1 MLIISIFNYGHFCI
15 SARCWFCNV
24 SVRNNPNWLYL
35 DKKKSYALSNVG
47 VSIFFCRG
55 LQYFILSLC
64 HMYLIYIHILISS
77 SMQGVPSTRSR
88 CPGQSWT
95 SRKTKVS
102 LDLKHID
109 YVLGSYSR
117 NWILFWEG
125 IMGKHHYRHDGRS
138 WQPFVEGKN
147 GHENFRQTGIYY
159 FRDKCVVFV
168 RNCKFKNL
176 TQYDIQYIPW
186 YSACTSCPKTLF

>member
-1 MLIISIFNYGHFCI
+1 MLIISNFNYGHSCI

-35 DKKKSYALSNVG
+35 EKKIIRLIKCWSEHFL
-47 VSIFFCRG
+47 FCRG
-55 LQYFILSLC
+55 LQYFIPSLC
-64 HMYLIYIHILISS
+64 HLYLIYIHIIISF

-117 NWILFWEG
+117 NWILFWEA
-125 IMGKHHYRHDGRS
+125 IMGNAPIAKIS
-138 WQPFVEGKN
+138 LWI
-147 GHENFRQTGIYY
+147 FRC
-159 FRDKCVVFV
+159 RKAVFEV
-168 RNCKFKNL
+168 WAVFSPVN
-176 TQYDIQYIPW
+176 
-186 YSACTSCPKTLF
+186 